1 MIPTLSSVTAWLQK
15 TTNNFDV
22 LAFLIVMSMC
32 LLGATNG
39 VGSTGMQL
47 AFILVI
53 YLHPEL
59 SKQWWRVSRYF
70 VLTAVLLLLAL
81 VAYSFNY
88 KQALHDAWGVTR
100 GLLMSLLAVYL
111 LQVSSQQ
118 LYRVF
123 TMTLVICS
131 LFATGIVLWNVHK
144 YGLQETLDRQWLDTF
159 IHRNRLGQG
168 LAIAFIVGLAAL
180 LSQSL
185 PFYRQKLLISGVLWL
200 GVVSY
205 INHSRGALLASVAAG
220 MVMLFVWNWRKAL
233 IIGFIGLVA
242 TLLINHLGILNN
254 IVTHNGGSLGN
265 GREFLWPPI
274 FERVLQNPWFGYGL
288 HAVNNDP
295 VLLAQKI
302 EAVSHVHS
310 IYLDIVYA
318 SGLLGVFFWG
328 IWTLLFAKNIK
339 KILTPNNNMACYLG
353 LGLLTYILV
362 HGVVDLAFYSVG
374 TSAILAFSGVLTLGL
389 FVKERRHEN
398 TSHC

>member
-1 MIPTLSSVTAWLQK
+1 MTPTLSSLTAWLQK
-15 TTNNFDV
+15 TTNNFDA

-111 LQVSSQQ
+111 LQVSGQQ

-123 TMTLVICS
+123 TITLMMCS
-131 LFATGIVLWNVHK
+131 LLATGVVLWNVHQ
-144 YGLQETLDRQWLDTF
+144 YGLQETIERQWLDTF
-159 IHRNRLGQG
+159 MHRNRLGQG

-180 LSQSL
+180 LSQPQS
-185 PFYRQKLLISGVLWL
+185 FSRQKLLVFGVLWL
-200 GVVSY
+200 GIVSY
-205 INHSRGALLASVAAG
+205 INHSRGALLAMIVAG
-220 MVMLFVWNWRKAL
+220 MVMLFLWNWRKAL
-233 IIGFIGLVA
+233 IVESIGLVVV
-242 TLLINHLGILNN
+242 LIIHNLGILSK
-254 IVTHNGGSLGN
+254 IATHNGGSVGN

-274 FERVLQNPWFGYGL
+274 FERVLQNPWFGHGL

-295 VLLAQKI
+295 VLIAQKI

-310 IYLDIVYA
+310 IYLDLVYA
-318 SGLLGVFFWG
+318 SGLMGVLFWG

-339 KILTPNNNMACYLG
+339 KILAPNNNMACYLG

-374 TSAILAFSGVLTLGL
+374 TSAILAFSGVLTIGL
-389 FVKERRHEN
+389 FVKERSHEN
-398 TSHC
+398 TSHS

>member
-47 AFILVI
+47 AFILVV

-88 KQALHDAWGVTR
+88 KQALHEAWGVTR

-111 LQVSSQQ
+111 LQIPSEKI
-118 LYRVF
+118 YRVLKVS
-123 TMTLVICS
+123 LVICA
-131 LFATGIVLWNVHK
+131 LLATGVVIWNVHK
-144 YGLQETLDRQWLDTF
+144 YGLQETLGRQWLETF
-159 IHRNRLGQG
+159 AHRNSLGIG
-168 LAIAFIVGLAAL
+168 LASAFIVGLSAL
-180 LSQSL
+180 LSQSRL
-185 PFYRQKLLISGVLWL
+185 FYQQKLLIFGVLWL

-205 INHSRGALLASVAAG
+205 INHSRGALLAMVVAG
-220 MVMLFVWNWRKAL
+220 MVMFFLWSWRKAL
-233 IIGFIGLVA
+233 IVGLIGLVV

-274 FERVLQNPWFGYGL
+274 FERVT
-288 HAVNNDP
+288 AKP
-295 VLLAQKI
+295 VVWL
-302 EAVSHVHS
+302 
-310 IYLDIVYA
+310 
-318 SGLLGVFFWG
+318 W
-328 IWTLLFAKNIK
+328 
-339 KILTPNNNMACYLG
+339 LTC
-353 LGLLTYILV
+353 
-362 HGVVDLAFYSVG
+362 S
-374 TSAILAFSGVLTLGL
+374 
-389 FVKERRHEN
+389 E
-398 TSHC
+398 

>member
-70 VLTAVLLLLAL
+70 LLTAVLLLLAL
-81 VAYSFNY
+81 VAHSFHY
-88 KQALHDAWGVTR
+88 QQALHDAWGVTR

-111 LQVSSQQ
+111 LQVPSQQ
-118 LYRVF
+118 LYRVL
-123 TMTLVICS
+123 TTTLIVCT
-131 LFATGIVLWNVHK
+131 LLATGIVLWNVYQ
-144 YGLQETLDRQWLDTF
+144 YGLQGTIERKQLETF

-168 LAIAFIVGLAAL
+168 LAIAFIVGLTVL
-180 LSQSL
+180 LSSSQS
-185 PFYRQKLLISGVLWL
+185 FYRQKLLIFGVLWL
-200 GVVSY
+200 GVISY
-205 INHSRGALLASVAAG
+205 INHSRGALLAMAAAS
-220 MVMLFVWNWRKAL
+220 MVMLLIWSWRKVI
-233 IIGFIGLVA
+233 IIGFIGLVVA
-242 TLLINHLGILNN
+242 FTLNYLGILHKV
-254 IVTHNGGSLGN
+254 VTHNGGSLGN

-274 FERVLQNPWFGYGL
+274 FERVLQNPWFGHGL

-310 IYLDIVYA
+310 IYLDLVYA
-318 SGLLGVFFWG
+318 SGLMGVLFWG

-339 KILTPNNNMACYLG
+339 KILTPNNNMANYLG

-374 TSAILAFSGVLTLGL
+374 TSAILAFSGVLTIGL

-398 TSHC
+398 TSHS

>member
-1 MIPTLSSVTAWLQK
+1 MTPTLSSVTAWLQK

-70 VLTAVLLLLAL
+70 LLTAVLLLLAL
-81 VAYSFNY
+81 VAHSFHY
-88 KQALHDAWGVTR
+88 QQALHDAWGVTR

-111 LQVSSQQ
+111 LQVPSQQ
-118 LYRVF
+118 LYRVL
-123 TMTLVICS
+123 TTTLIVCS
-131 LFATGIVLWNVHK
+131 LLATGIVLWNVSQ
-144 YGLQETLDRQWLDTF
+144 YGLQETIERQWLDTF
-159 IHRNRLGQG
+159 MHRNRLGQG

-180 LSQSL
+180 LSSSQS
-185 PFYRQKLLISGVLWL
+185 FSRQKLLIFGVLWL
-200 GVVSY
+200 GVISY
-205 INHSRGALLASVAAG
+205 INHSRGALLAMTVAG
-220 MVMLFVWNWRKAL
+220 MVMLFLWNWRKAF
-233 IIGFIGLVA
+233 IIESIGLVVA
-242 TLLINHLGILNN
+242 LIIHHLGILSK
-254 IVTHNGGSLGN
+254 IATHNNGSLGN

-274 FERVLQNPWFGYGL
+274 FERVTQNPWFGYGL

-310 IYLDIVYA
+310 IYLDLVYA
-318 SGLLGVFFWG
+318 SGLMGVLFWG

-339 KILTPNNNMACYLG
+339 KILTPNNNMANYLG

-362 HGVVDLAFYSVG
+362 HGVVDLAFYSLG
-374 TSAILAFSGVLTLGL
+374 TSAILAFSGVLTIGL

-398 TSHC
+398 TSHS

>member
-1 MIPTLSSVTAWLQK
+1 
-15 TTNNFDV
+15 
-22 LAFLIVMSMC
+22 
-32 LLGATNG
+32 
-39 VGSTGMQL
+39 
-47 AFILVI
+47 VI

-88 KQALHDAWGVTR
+88 KEALHDAWGVTR

-111 LQVSSQQ
+111 LQVSGQQ

-123 TMTLVICS
+123 TITLMMCS
-131 LFATGIVLWNVHK
+131 LLATGVVLWNVHQ
-144 YGLQETLDRQWLDTF
+144 YGLQETIERQWLDTF
-159 IHRNRLGQG
+159 MHRNRLGQG

-180 LSQSL
+180 LSQPQS
-185 PFYRQKLLISGVLWL
+185 FSRQKLLVFGVLWL
-200 GVVSY
+200 GIVSY
-205 INHSRGALLASVAAG
+205 INHSRGALLAMIVAG
-220 MVMLFVWNWRKAL
+220 MVMLFLWNWRKAL
-233 IIGFIGLVA
+233 IVESIGLVVV
-242 TLLINHLGILNN
+242 LIIHNLGILSK
-254 IVTHNGGSLGN
+254 IATHNGGSVGN

-274 FERVLQNPWFGYGL
+274 FERVLQNPWFGHGL

-295 VLLAQKI
+295 VLIAQKI

-310 IYLDIVYA
+310 IYLDLVYA
-318 SGLLGVFFWG
+318 SGLMGVLFWG

-374 TSAILAFSGVLTLGL
+374 TSAILAFSGVLTIGL
-389 FVKERRHEN
+389 FVKERSHEN

>member
-1 MIPTLSSVTAWLQK
+1 MTPTLSSVTAWLQK
-15 TTNNFDV
+15 TTNNFDA

-111 LQVSSQQ
+111 LQVSGQQ

-123 TMTLVICS
+123 TITLMMCS
-131 LFATGIVLWNVHK
+131 LLATGVVLWNVHQ
-144 YGLQETLDRQWLDTF
+144 YGLQETIERQWLDTF
-159 IHRNRLGQG
+159 MHRNRLGQG

-180 LSQSL
+180 LSQPQS
-185 PFYRQKLLISGVLWL
+185 FSRQKLLVFGVLWL
-200 GVVSY
+200 GIVSY
-205 INHSRGALLASVAAG
+205 INHSRGALLAMIVAG
-220 MVMLFVWNWRKAL
+220 MVMLFLWNWRKAL
-233 IIGFIGLVA
+233 IVESIGLVVA
-242 TLLINHLGILNN
+242 LIINHLGILSK
-254 IVTHNGGSLGN
+254 IATHSNGSLGN

-274 FERVLQNPWFGYGL
+274 FERVLQNPWFGHGL

-310 IYLDIVYA
+310 IYLDLVYA
-318 SGLLGVFFWG
+318 SGLMGVLFWG

-339 KILTPNNNMACYLG
+339 KILTPNNNMANYLG

-374 TSAILAFSGVLTLGL
+374 TSAILAFSGVLTIGL
-389 FVKERRHEN
+389 FVKERSHEN
-398 TSHC
+398 TSHS

>member
-1 MIPTLSSVTAWLQK
+1 MTPTLSSLTAWLQK
-15 TTNNFDV
+15 TTNNFDA

-39 VGSTGMQL
+39 VGSMGMQL

-111 LQVSSQQ
+111 LQVSGQQ
-118 LYRVF
+118 LYRVL
-123 TMTLVICS
+123 TMTLMMCS
-131 LFATGIVLWNVHK
+131 LLATGVVLWNVHQ
-144 YGLQETLDRQWLDTF
+144 YGLQETIERQWLDTVM
-159 IHRNRLGQG
+159 HRNRLGQG
-168 LAIAFIVGLAAL
+168 LAMAFIVGLAAL
-180 LSQSL
+180 LSQSQPL
-185 PFYRQKLLISGVLWL
+185 YRQKLLLSCVLWL
-200 GVVSY
+200 GAVSY
-205 INHSRGALLASVAAG
+205 INHSRGALLAMIVAG
-220 MVMLFVWNWRKAL
+220 MVMLFLWNWRKAL
-233 IIGFIGLVA
+233 IVESIGLVVA
-242 TLLINHLGILNN
+242 LIINHLGILSK
-254 IVTHNGGSLGN
+254 IATHNGGSLGN

-274 FERVLQNPWFGYGL
+274 FERVLQNPWFGHGL

-318 SGLLGVFFWG
+318 SGLMGFLFWG

-374 TSAILAFSGVLTLGL
+374 TSAILAFSGVLTIGL
-389 FVKERRHEN
+389 FVKERSHEN
-398 TSHC
+398 TAHS